1 MSLSNTP
8 TNALAIEV
16 LGSLGLAG
24 AEISAFDPG
33 SNRLFV
39 TSSAGL
45 QVVDLSNPAAPAL
58 VTTIDFTTLGFATTD
73 VTSVA
78 SKGGI
83 VAVALP
89 ASPKTDPGHVVF
101 LDAATGGLLGSVE
114 VGSLPDMVTFTPD
127 GMKVLTANE
136 GEYASDGSDPA
147 AGSVSIIDISG
158 GVAAATVQ
166 TAGFTAF
173 DGQED
178 ALRASGVRIFA
189 GKSVSQDVEPE
200 YIAISAD
207 GAKAMVTLQEANAV
221 AVLDIASATFTDI
234 VPLGFKDFS
243 TFFADFSDR
252 DGPGNA
258 NLVKLVGGMPVFG
271 MYMPDAIDSYQ
282 AGGSTYFVIANEGDD
297 RDDFITPD
305 ETVRLGSLD
314 LDNATFPNEAAL
326 KANAVLGRLTVTNA
340 GVSGDTDG
348 DGDIDRI
355 QMLGG
360 RSFSILDADG
370 AIVFDSGDVIE
381 RIASHMVFN
390 GPLALGDFDGRS
402 DNKGPEPE
410 GIEIG
415 EIGGRIYV
423 FVGLERAN
431 ANLVFDITDPADVA
445 YTGMVRRSGDVSPEG
460 SLFISAADS
469 PTGQALFVVSNEVSS
484 TVSVFGIEDLGAEQ
498 PFTLQLLHF
507 SDGEAGLLA
516 GDTAPYLAALV
527 DAFDDDYANTLILA
541 GGDNFIPG
549 PFLAAGTDPSVAAT
563 HNKGNNP
570 GAADIEI
577 HNRIG
582 VEASTVGNHEF
593 DLGTNAFSDIVN
605 DAAFPYLTAN
615 LDFSAD
621 GALVGRY
628 QETVGTGGLE
638 NAASLARKIVPSAVV
653 SKGGELIG
661 LVGATT
667 QIVETISS
675 LGGVEVKGF
684 AGDGSEANDMAL
696 LASQL
701 QIVIDDLRDQGV
713 NKIVLM
719 AHLQQ
724 IAFEQALAPLL
735 EGVDII
741 LAAGSNTRLGDGNDL
756 AVDFPG
762 HAANFAGSYP
772 IVTAGLDG
780 DTTLIVNTDNE
791 FTYLGRLVV
800 SFDSEGR
807 IIPGSLDEGVS
818 GATAATAANVA
829 TAWGVDEADLDT
841 TAFADG
847 TKGAAVRQI
856 TDAVDGV
863 IQAKDG
869 EVWGFTNVYLE
880 GERNLVRNQE
890 TNLGNIT
897 ADANLLAA
905 QSALGDGVLVGSL
918 KNGGG
923 IRAQIGSVEVGSGDK
938 EPPLANP
945 DAGKPAG
952 GVSTLDIENS
962 LRFDNKLM
970 VFDTTAAGLKAIL
983 EHGVALLGNQGRFPQ
998 IGGISFAYDPDAD
1011 AGERISDLSVID
1023 DSGAIVARLV
1033 QNGVVLP
1040 TAPATIS
1047 MVTLNF
1053 LANGGDGYPMKA
1065 NGANFRYL
1073 LDDGTLGPALDEALD
1088 FVAVAPANALG
1099 EQKAMKDF
1107 MQAVH
1112 GTPATAFDAADTAVG
1127 EDCRIA
1133 NLDFLD
1139 GRSATGDDD
1148 AERLAG
1154 RAGDDSLAGAGGDD
1168 TLLGLFGADSLEG
1181 GEGDDRIIAGAG
1193 NDTALGGTGKDRILG
1208 EAGNDSLDGGGDD
1221 DILFGGAGNDAMLG
1235 GAGND
1240 RLLAG
1245 AGNDSVQGGD
1255 GLDVLFGE
1263 AGADTLVGGG
1273 GVDLLLGGAGAD
1285 LFRYLAFADSAATAP
1300 DRIIGF
1306 SAAEGDR
1313 IDLSELAADPLV
1325 FVTGAF
1331 LGGGLASV
1339 RVRQNTLDTILQVDD
1354 GSGGAP
1360 DMIIKLSGLH
1370 ALGAGDLIL

>member
-8 TNALAIEV
+8 TNALAFEV

-24 AEISAFDPG
+24 AEISAFDPA
-33 SNRLFV
+33 SDLLFV
-39 TSSAGL
+39 TSNAGL
-45 QVVDLSNPAAPAL
+45 QVVDLSDPAAPSL
-58 VTTIDFTTLGFATTD
+58 ITTMDFTALGFATTD
-73 VTSVA
+73 ISSVA
-78 SKGGI
+78 TKGGI

-101 LDAATGGLLGSVE
+101 LTAASGALLGSVE
-114 VGSLPDMVTFTPD
+114 VGALPDMVTFTPD
-127 GMKVLTANE
+127 GMTVLTANE

-147 AGSVSIIDISG
+147 AGSISVIDISRG
-158 GVAAATVQ
+158 IPDATVR

-178 ALRASGVRIFA
+178 ALRAAGVRIFA
-189 GKSVSQDVEPE
+189 GNSVSQDVEPE
-200 YIAISAD
+200 YIAVSAD
-207 GAKAMVTLQEANAV
+207 GATAMVTLQEANAV
-221 AVLDIASATFTDI
+221 ALLDIASATVTGI

-243 TFFADFSDR
+243 TLFADFSDR

-258 NLVKLVGGMPVFG
+258 NLVKLAGGLPVFG
-271 MYMPDAIDSYQ
+271 LHMPDAIDSYE
-282 AGGSTYFVIANEGDD
+282 AGGNTYYVIANEGDD
-297 RDDFITPD
+297 RDDFLAVE
-305 ETVRLGSLD
+305 ETARLGSLD
-314 LDNATFPNEAAL
+314 LDDAAFPNEAAL

-348 DGDIDRI
+348 DGDLDRI

-360 RSFSILDADG
+360 RSFTILDAAG

-390 GPLALGDFDGRS
+390 GQLGLAAFDGRS

-415 EIGGRIYV
+415 TVGGRVYA

-431 ANLVFDITDPADVA
+431 ANLVFDITDPAEVS
-445 YTGMVRRSGDVSPEG
+445 YTGMARRPGDVSPEG
-460 SLFISAADS
+460 GLFIAAADS
-469 PTGQALFVVSNEVSS
+469 PTGQALFVVSNEVSN
-484 TVSVFGIEDLGAEQ
+484 TLSVFGIEDRGAAQ

-507 SDGEAGLLA
+507 ADAEAGLLA
-516 GDTAPYLAALV
+516 GDTAPNLAALV
-527 DAFDDDYANTLILA
+527 DAFEDAYANTLILA

-563 HNKGNNP
+563 HSRGNNP

-593 DLGTNAFSDIVN
+593 DLGTNAFSDVVN
-605 DAAFPYLTAN
+605 DAAFPYLSAN

-621 GALVGRY
+621 GALVGRF

-675 LGGVEVKGF
+675 VGGVEVKGF
-684 AGDGSEANDMAL
+684 AGDGAEANDMAL

-741 LAAGSNTRLGDGNDL
+741 LAAGSNTRLGDGDDV
-756 AVDFPG
+756 AVEFPG
-762 HAANFAGSYP
+762 HAATFAGPYP
-772 IVTAGLDG
+772 IVTAGADG

-807 IIPGSLDEGVS
+807 IIPGSLDETVN

-829 TAWGVDEADLDT
+829 AAWGVDEADLDA
-841 TAFADG
+841 TAFAAG

-856 TDAVDGV
+856 TEAVDNV
-863 IQAKDG
+863 ILAKDG
-869 EVWGFTNVYLE
+869 EVWGFTDVYLE

-897 ADANLLAA
+897 ADANLAA
-905 QSALGDGVLVGSL
+905 AEAALGEGILVGSL

-923 IRAQIGSVEVGSGDK
+923 IRAQIGAVAVGSGDK

-952 GVSTLDIENS
+952 GVSTLDIENA

-970 VFDTTAAGLKAIL
+970 VFDTTASGLKAIL
-983 EHGVALLGNQGRFPQ
+983 EHGVAVLGNQGRFPQ
-998 IGGISFAYDPDAD
+998 IGGISFAFDPDAA
-1011 AGERISDLSVID
+1011 AGERISDLAVIAAD
-1023 DSGAIVARLV
+1023 GTVLARLV
-1033 QNGVVLP
+1033 QHGTVLP
-1040 TAPATIS
+1040 DAPATIS
-1047 MVTLNF
+1047 MVTLKL
-1053 LANGGDGYPMKA
+1053 LANGGDGFPMKA
-1065 NGANFRYL
+1065 NGENFRYL
-1073 LDDGTLGPALDEALD
+1073 LEDGTLGPVLDESLD
-1088 FVAVAPANALG
+1088 FVAAAPADALG
-1099 EQKAMKDF
+1099 EQRAMKDF
-1107 MQAVH
+1107 LQAVH
-1112 GTPATAFDAADTAVG
+1112 GTPEAAFDAADTPLG
-1127 EDCRIA
+1127 EDRRIA
-1133 NLDFLD
+1133 NLDVLD
-1139 GRSATGDDD
+1139 GRVATGDDD
-1148 AERLAG
+1148 ADRLVG
-1154 RAGDDSLAGAGGDD
+1154 RSGDDSLAGAGGADA
-1168 TLLGLFGADSLEG
+1168 LFGLFGADSLDG
-1181 GEGDDRIIAGAG
+1181 GDGADRIVAGLG
-1193 NDTALGGTGKDRILG
+1193 NDTALGGAGTDRIFG
-1208 EAGNDSLDGGGDD
+1208 EAGDDSLDGGADAD
-1221 DILFGGAGNDAMLG
+1221 LLFGGTGNDAMLG
-1235 GAGND
+1235 GEGND
-1240 RLLAG
+1240 RLLAD
-1245 AGNDSVQGGD
+1245 AGNDILLGGEGVD
-1255 GLDVLFGE
+1255 LLFGE

-1273 GVDLLLGGAGAD
+1273 GVDLLVGGAGAD
-1285 LFRYLAFADSAATAP
+1285 LFRYLAFADSAATGP
-1300 DRIIGF
+1300 DRITDF

-1313 IDLSELAADPLV
+1313 IDLSELAADPLA

-1331 LGGGLASV
+1331 AGGGVASV
-1339 RVRQNTLDTILQVDD
+1339 RVRQNTKDTILQVDD
-1354 GSGGAP
+1354 GSGGTP

-1370 ALGAGDLIL
+1370 ALAATDFIL